1 MSTQIG
7 TPLSDNL
14 FGGSGNDNLFGR
26 EGDDNLFGDGGNDN
40 LSGDEGNDNLFGGS
54 GNDNLFGREGDDNL
68 FGDGGNNNL
77 FGGSGNDNLFGGN
90 GNDNLLG
97 EEGDDVIFGSAGN
110 DIINSG
116 DGIDTLNYTGLGQA
130 ITLFA
135 DRTEKGGGL
144 GSDRPS
150 EPPST
155 EIIIADPGFINVIDI
170 SGTDLASLIDLAGER
185 FDIFDVPRV
194 LTIKNFV
201 NVIGSNQN
209 DTIIG
214 NELNNILI
222 GGSGD
227 DFFGGSAG
235 NDIYDG
241 GDGIDTLDYTGL
253 GQAITFFPDRIE
265 KGNLGTDR
273 EVVPTVIEIV
283 IGDVGLANTI
293 NASSL
298 ESPVSVDVDLSKG
311 SLIGVNI
318 SGVANSIGTVK
329 NFVNVIGTK
338 QNDTIIGNELNNI
351 INGFGGQDTLF
362 GGAGQD
368 TFVLGE
374 DGNVL
379 YRNSGLED
387 LAIIEDFVSGEDK
400 IQLTGNISDYSFFN
414 QGSSNFIALDNGNS
428 QFDFGADEVIASLN
442 SSFNV
447 VNDLIFV

>member
-14 FGGSGNDNLFGR
+14 FGSSGNDNLFGR
-26 EGDDNLFGDGGNDN
+26 EGDDNLFGYGGNDN
-40 LSGDEGNDNLFGGS
+40 LTGDEGNDNLFGGNGNDNLFGREGDDNLFGDEGNDNLFGGS
-54 GNDNLFGREGDDNL
+54 GNDNLFG
-68 FGDGGNNNL
+68 
-77 FGGSGNDNLFGGN
+77 GSGNDNLFG
-90 GNDNLLG
+90 
-97 EEGDDVIFGSAGN
+97 EEGDDVTFSSAGN
-110 DIINSG
+110 DIVSGG

-150 EPPST
+150 GPPST
-155 EIIIADPGFINVIDI
+155 EIIIADPGFVNVIDI
-170 SGTDLASLIDLAGER
+170 SGTDLAALIDLRAEK
-185 FDIFDVPRV
+185 FDIFDVPTV
-194 LTIKNFV
+194 LTVKNFV

-214 NELNNILI
+214 DELNN
-222 GGSGD
+222 
-227 DFFGGSAG
+227 
-235 NDIYDG
+235 
-241 GDGIDTLDYTGL
+241 
-253 GQAITFFPDRIE
+253 
-265 KGNLGTDR
+265 
-273 EVVPTVIEIV
+273 V
-283 IGDVGLANTI
+283 
-293 NASSL
+293 
-298 ESPVSVDVDLSKG
+298 
-311 SLIGVNI
+311 
-318 SGVANSIGTVK
+318 
-329 NFVNVIGTK
+329 
-338 QNDTIIGNELNNI
+338 
-351 INGFGGQDTLF
+351 INGFGGRDTSF

-374 DGNVL
+374 NNNVL
-379 YRNSGLED
+379 YGNSGFED

-400 IQLTGNISDYSFFN
+400 IQLTGNESDYSFFN